1 MSDGL
6 YCLDMRT
13 QKEKEAV
20 KKKKEKEKRIKVNWC
35 NPALLLK
42 SENTTGEI

>member
-13 QKEKEAV
+13 RKEEEAV
-20 KKKKEKEKRIKVNWC
+20 KKKKEKKISK
-35 NPALLLK
+35 
-42 SENTTGEI
+42 

>member
-13 QKEKEAV
+13 QKEEEAV
-20 KKKKEKEKRIKVNWC
+20 KKKEKKKYQ
-35 NPALLLK
+35 
-42 SENTTGEI
+42 SELV